1 MRLIPLVLVLTACS
15 SCSWLKSE
23 AKATAGNV
31 VDCTT
36 ASAKDAV
43 TQYGPL
49 MADVLVQAT
58 SDTGA
63 VDWSRIK
70 STAKSLALETGAC
83 VLASTVARYLA
94 PHTGSA
100 DAPQSEGLV
109 VDATS
114 LKLGWEQARNELYGG
129 RQFKTEAGLL

>member
-1 MRLIPLVLVLTACS
+1 MRFTPLVLVLTACS
-15 SCSWLKSE
+15 SCAWLKSE
-23 AKATAGNV
+23 SKAVADNV

-36 ASAKDAV
+36 AAAKDAL

-49 MADVLVQAT
+49 MADE
-58 SDTGA
+58 

-70 STAKSLALETGAC
+70 STTKGLALSTGAC